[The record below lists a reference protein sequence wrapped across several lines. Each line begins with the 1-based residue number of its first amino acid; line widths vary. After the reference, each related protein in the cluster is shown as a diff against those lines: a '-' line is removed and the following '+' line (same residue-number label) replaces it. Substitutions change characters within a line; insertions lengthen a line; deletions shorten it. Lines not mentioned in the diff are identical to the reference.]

1 MLQPTQEEEKR
12 RLDFHIKHVSEISY
26 SEWKTIAL
34 LQSTIAAPNR
44 NAEIMTVFKHSDKQE
59 PDKSSHH
66 KLTPLFESILP
77 CQATHTKRFQLCL
90 MQLVE

>member
-59 PDKSSHH
+59 PDKPSHH
-66 KLTPLFESILP
+66 KLTQFCPCCHVKPLRQRDFNSI
-77 CQATHTKRFQLCL
+77 
-90 MQLVE
+90 